1 MNYYGNL
8 NDSVSLVNYLSRFKM
23 FKDEISNIKEFV
35 NKRDVLRKREI
46 FESAENEL
54 LKNFV
59 DTWNFHLNHPRMEV
73 MSPTT
78 AVGDGHTIVCI
89 AELENGEIHL
99 RTFKKVKDEFLSELD
114 LENL

>member
-1 MNYYGNL
+1 MI
-8 NDSVSLVNYLSRFKM
+8 R
-23 FKDEISNIKEFV
+23 IKRV
-35 NKRDVLRKREI
+35 RT
-46 FESAENEL
+46 FESAGNNL

-59 DTWNFHLNHPRMEV
+59 DTWNFHLNHPRMEI

-99 RTFKKVKDEFLSELD
+99 RTFKKVKDEFLSESD